1 MLGNCLTIFE
11 VLIPPHSTKV
21 GDAMDGLGL
30 VDMMITGSTFFK
42 AHIL

>member
-21 GDAMDGLGL
+21 GDAMDGL